1 MSAVYEVRRGCP
13 ADTEGRSEKEI
24 KTYDFLDA
32 LGIEYFAVDHERTDT
47 MEACAEIDGL
57 LGVEMCKNLFLCN
70 KQRTRFFLLMLP
82 GEKNFRT
89 ADFSKQ
95 VGSSRVG
102 FADEADMLA
111 LLGVYP
117 GAVTLLGL
125 MHDTEKRVSLCVD
138 AELLEK
144 PYLGLH
150 PCVNTSSIRIRTE
163 DAFSALL
170 DALDHRM
177 TVVSL

>member
-1 MSAVYEVRRGCP
+1 MNMPPMEEGKPDASGRCENEMRCYALLDRLGIPYARIDHAP
-13 ADTEGRSEKEI
+13 A
-24 KTYDFLDA
+24 KTMEDCASIDAA
-32 LGIEYFAVDHERTDT
+32 LGT
-47 MEACAEIDGL
+47 
-57 LGVEMCKNLFLCN
+57 EMCKNLFLCN